1 MSVYVATGA
10 QQQRRPYPIRDEK
23 IEDIGSLEYLKKYA
37 CQKVKYRRE
46 WYFNCV
52 ECAELKKCKAGQQA
66 MVLMERDTKA
76 EEKPEPMDPKKQAV
90 IDIFENTDP
99 IRYLLENS
107 GNVKPQSIYAKVN
120 VWRKNYPD
128 LEAKYKMTEKVK
140 FLWQKPYDSMRVP
153 DILKSLYPDAEK
165 KPEADISKEVK
176 AVDTASMHPSS
187 IISVDP
193 ISGNKFG
200 TDPQKIK
207 TAREILEEH
216 YGPKIEARKQAE
228 APKKDIP
235 KSDAPKKEMAKSE
248 TAEGDCISLE
258 EFLSEYEDSHDAAE
272 DIPEPVKEPVKEAPE
287 TPEELAGKDILR
299 ENGQKGGAPTVIPKA
314 AGSDQMDILLDKLES
329 EKKSL
334 YSRINEINE
343 QIKAVNMVKKL
354 MQTS

>member
-1 MSVYVATGA
+1 MSVYVATNA
-10 QQQRRPYPIRDEK
+10 QQQRSPFPRRDEK

-76 EEKPEPMDPKKQAV
+76 EEKPEPVDPKKQAV

-153 DILKSLYPDAEK
+153 DILKSLYPDVGTVQEK
-165 KPEADISKEVK
+165 KLEADISKEVK
-176 AVDTASMHPSS
+176 AVDVASMHPDA
-187 IISVDP
+187 IVVDHHSFGKEP
-193 ISGNKFG
+193 VKKFS
-200 TDPQKIK
+200 
-207 TAREILEEH
+207 EIVKER
-216 YGPKIEARKQAE
+216 YGEKIEARKQEEME
-228 APKKDIP
+228 AKVAGDGVSNGTPKVD
-235 KSDAPKKEMAKSE
+235 
-248 TAEGDCISLE
+248 TAEGDCVSLE
-258 EFLSEYEDSHDAAE
+258 DFLAE
-272 DIPEPVKEPVKEAPE
+272 CEGRVEGSASEPVREAPE
-287 TPEELAGKDILR
+287 TPAEFFLHEA
-299 ENGQKGGAPTVIPKA
+299 EQKGGAPIVTQKA
-314 AGSDQMDILLDKLES
+314 AGSYQMDILLDKLES
-329 EKKSL
+329 EKKAL
-334 YSRINEINE
+334 YFKMREIDE
-343 QIKAVNMVKKL
+343 QIKAVNTVKKL